1 MDERYRMLRQKPD
14 DGTSPIPGSPY
25 YANKAYMQH
34 PGELVFWPFNAVATF
49 IASSLSRY

>member
-1 MDERYRMLRQKPD
+1 
-14 DGTSPIPGSPY
+14 
-25 YANKAYMQH
+25 MQH